1 MTGAVRL
8 SHHLDTNT
16 SRASSNRLVAHADKL
31 RVIADSSG
39 GTGSVLIAGTH
50 PADATNVSLPDAHV
64 LLLCTRLPLPPH
76 ETHGGR
82 FGVTEPKM
90 KKTLLAAAAAAL
102 CMTASS
108 AFAQSY
114 DLDLGA
120 GTITQWYDNGN
131 NLHPNPSP
139 NVPDYGYGP
148 YAQLPRYYDCDYGP
162 GIFYD
167 PRVIERR

>member
-1 MTGAVRL
+1 MRLRL
-8 SHHLDTNT
+8 SHHLDTNM

-64 LLLCTRLPLPPH
+64 LLLCTRMPLTPH
-76 ETHGGR
+76 ETQGGR

-90 KKTLLAAAAAAL
+90 KKTLLVAAAAAL
-102 CMTASS
+102 CMAASS

-114 DLDLGA
+114 DPDLGT
-120 GTITQWYDNGN
+120 GDITQWYDNGN
-131 NLHPNPSP
+131 NLHPNPSS
-139 NVPDYGYGP
+139 NVPYYGDGP
-148 YAQLPRYYDCDYGP
+148 YAQLFDAYYDYGP

>member
-1 MTGAVRL
+1 
-8 SHHLDTNT
+8 
-16 SRASSNRLVAHADKL
+16 
-31 RVIADSSG
+31 
-39 GTGSVLIAGTH
+39 
-50 PADATNVSLPDAHV
+50 
-64 LLLCTRLPLPPH
+64 
-76 ETHGGR
+76 
-82 FGVTEPKM
+82 
-90 KKTLLAAAAAAL
+90 
-102 CMTASS
+102 MTASS